1 MRIFVN
7 FRRILLRRQRL
18 RSHLKG
24 LIQSGIIAGVIGI
37 VYMLLVYGYALDD
50 LLQAFFICFLISILC
65 QIFEIFIFNVSLK
78 RSSSYKVFTIRF
90 VWYQLSLLFS
100 FSLGIAIFNNLDL
113 YSAFQSID
121 STDKTIAGWT
131 VIAFNFVILVN
142 RWMGRNALWLFFRGV
157 YTKPVFERKI
167 ILFLKI
173 PWKSAMQS
181 NSEFRQHHSL
191 LQNFIEIATEIIL
204 DSEGRIYRYEPDGI
218 LVTFK
223 ECEVK
228 NVLSG
233 LLKLHHN
240 YSRHFQAS
248 LTIDNICIAETG
260 DYKKEIL
267 MLSPSI
273 GPSIV
278 NLRNSK
284 YDLLL
289 HENFVTQKSNPDSFD
304 TNQEFNCDKFGYYA
318 MTWTQLNQLTCE
330 NLTSP

>member
-7 FRRILLRRQRL
+7 FRRILRRRQRL
-18 RSHLKG
+18 KSHLKG

-37 VYMLLVYGYALDD
+37 VYMLMVYGYALDD

-78 RSSSYKVFTIRF
+78 RSSSYKIFTIRF
-90 VWYQLSLLFS
+90 LWYQLSLLFS

-113 YSAFQSID
+113 YTAFQSI
-121 STDKTIAGWT
+121 SSIDKTIAGWT

-157 YTKPVFERKI
+157 YTKPVFEKKI

-173 PWKSAMQS
+173 PWNSAMQS
-181 NSEFRQHHSL
+181 NSEFKQHHSL
-191 LQNFIEIATEIIL
+191 LQSFIEIATEIIL

-233 LLKLHHN
+233 LRKLHRN

-267 MLSPSI
+267 MFSPSI
-273 GPSIV
+273 GSSLV
-278 NLRNSK
+278 HLRNSK
-284 YDLLL
+284 YNLLL
-289 HENFVTQKSNPDSFD
+289 HESFITQNLNSDSFD
-304 TNQEFNCDKFGYYA
+304 IDLEFNYDKFGYHVL
-318 MTWTQLNQLTCE
+318 TWQQLDQLTCK
-330 NLTSP
+330 N